1 MRCRKEDR
9 LRAPESSFPPIKVW
23 FQRLFAELKCLTQ
36 RESAENRNLYN
47 INAYL
52 YVLGQLGDLIVP

>member
-1 MRCRKEDR
+1 MRCRKEDS
-9 LRAPESSFPPIKVW
+9 LRAPENTSPPIKVW
-23 FQRLFAELKCLTQ
+23 FQLLFAELKCQTQ

-52 YVLGQLGDLIVP
+52 YVLGQLGDLIEQ

>member
-1 MRCRKEDR
+1 MRCRKEDS

-23 FQRLFAELKCLTQ
+23 FQRLFAELKCQTQ

-52 YVLGQLGDLIVP
+52 YVLGQLGDLIEQ